1 MASQDISIRLKMA
14 ASGVDKQV
22 ENSERIAD
30 NYDRANSNAQKL
42 ASAPKARAAAMTGSR
57 SSSEMLDYSTAG
69 GITGRGGAQARDFA
83 NQAQGLGGLVRLYAT
98 FAANVFAVST
108 AFNALKN
115 AADTANLIKGLDQ
128 LGARS
133 GIALGNLSKQFADAT
148 DGIVSLR
155 EAAQVTAK
163 ASAAGLSN
171 TQILE
176 IAKGAKVASQALGI
190 DALDAVNRLTRGI
203 TKLEPELL
211 DELGIYTKIEPA
223 VEKYAR
229 SLGVATNS
237 LTDFQ
242 RRQAFALATLEEVDQ
257 KFGSLELEANPYSK
271 LLAQTKDVAFQIL
284 DALNVALIPLVNI
297 LSSSPTALL
306 GVISALS
313 VLLLRQA
320 LPAVGQFRE
329 GLERTAREGRDAA
342 VAKAAEAAKA
352 QKLASDAIIA
362 EADRVAEA
370 RVAAVVRAE
379 KKIIETTKDSVSKR
393 SNMYK
398 LLNADI
404 DKLSDEQFNAAT
416 KAAEAD
422 AKRLQKKGRID
433 DAANYRAGIEALKGL
448 REAHKEFDV
457 VKEKEIAR
465 LKESAKW
472 YSIEG
477 IRQSLATKA
486 AVEAKNSEIISNAA
500 YNASLIGVEKS
511 MVIAKNAMEEAG
523 VTGLRKVNLSFKAFM
538 ASIGGAA
545 TAIGAAINSMLG
557 YIGLLVT
564 AVTLLDTVF
573 SKSSKQLDEFNDRVK
588 EAEKSTENLERTFEA
603 INKAGAFTIE
613 SLVARNNA
621 LKEQA
626 KTFDDVATAAGKA
639 TNALKTDKWDNFW
652 DSAKSLIFRGTT
664 RGMVQTTFE
673 KSITEQI
680 VSVIESVDDPKL
692 QQALQTKVQEILNIS
707 AINAENLGEALKD
720 IKPGSEIVK
729 QLSSVL
735 QLARDRT
742 GEAAVKANDFKES
755 FSKAKTAYQELVQQ
769 FQTKD
774 PLTKFALEA
783 TNSLLDLDKAMS
795 GDIRES
801 VGAMQVALQ
810 ALASTPIFG
819 IDAGTQIAGF
829 QREMADAFK
838 TVNDANK
845 ELDGLKKKLKDLGPE
860 PIEKLISDGRGGV
873 VTVKV
878 DPKDLA
884 QYRQQR
890 NDLLSQ
896 IATQEVKQNAAFARA
911 ERIKQELTPAIAQGL
926 SQATGYVA
934 QTINAQLAKGS
945 TTILQGLYSA
955 FDTVPEFATKM
966 YDLKIQ
972 ELQSQQQ
979 LLVSQRSLVS
989 SQFLL
994 TAAIDKANALQNFDR
1009 VRSGR
1014 GVTPDSE
1021 EYKAAE
1027 AEITKTSKVFDILSL
1042 ATTNQRAAL
1051 SRLRKELEDQNPLY
1065 IKIAQQVQN
1074 VALATAGYTAQID
1087 QTGREIQNLK
1097 QVEKPIDEYNRE
1109 INRQNK
1115 RIDASKR
1122 ENEILRERSELLIVA
1137 LNPAERLKTTLD
1149 QQRIADLTTEQEK
1162 TSALNNVLKT
1172 YNDLMT
1178 RANALKG
1185 NDKTKGIADANEL
1198 LLREQNL
1205 ISEQASLKLEQSKQK
1220 IIRDQLDSELFLINE
1235 KFDIS
1240 DRLRELKDAEIT
1252 KNIEINSAQQRAN
1265 QANLKYTEDYLANL
1279 EYIETVKRA
1288 QAQRDKDVAA
1298 AQARFEREE
1307 AINTAKLVAVLRA
1320 DTGDGEGGLSEK
1332 TKQQI
1337 DTIAASSKQNL
1348 ATKAQSIALAD
1359 TQLQKE
1365 IAIADKIK
1373 EAALQTANF
1382 NEQLRLTSGFVEG
1395 LGGAFGTVGEKIGN
1409 VITVLAK
1416 YQQDQEKGANTV
1428 KDLIKQRDA
1437 LDRTSIEGEKRYQEL
1452 NQAITKQISANVDAQ
1467 ISGDLEVLRVTK
1479 SVFKEKTFAHKAL
1492 LALEK
1497 ANAIVRLAINAKEI
1511 AANIA
1516 GTVSFVTQ
1524 SITRGAAAGAEASI
1538 LGVKAVINAIST
1550 LPFPLNLAAGAATT
1564 AVVGALLATIGK
1576 SFNSKGGAP
1585 STVGLTAE
1593 DMNKVTGTGQEYKN
1607 GQLVTR
1613 EGGVLGDPT
1622 ALADSVTSS
1631 IDKLSKNVFNIFNS
1645 DSSKIIKNLRGVERN
1660 TKETVKALIEPA
1672 GTLVGGQSPFGT
1684 MPGTTK
1690 TQDPWWRWGPLKSKT
1705 VSTQILSSGIQV
1717 QGRLEDL
1724 INQTGNTII
1733 RSFENV
1739 QTQVKKKFFGVTTD
1753 DYTYISTQYGSVSQE
1768 VKDSFIDALK
1778 GFKETMFAAAETLEG
1793 SSTRIKPIIENF
1805 AFELTTNLQGLT
1817 AQERSAKILAE
1828 LSRNLNN
1835 ATLAAYPWIGAF
1847 TDLNEEYFEALARVA
1862 MEGEQLTYG
1871 LGLLGLKINETDL
1884 YARTL
1889 AEQDL
1894 IAGAGGLEEFAD
1906 GLLFIVDNF
1915 LSESERLALTREK
1928 VSKSLN
1934 TLAQQYNNGNIAVI
1948 KTREEYLRLI
1958 TSLDL
1963 SSKSGRDLFNS
1974 LRELAPTFEEVAK
1987 ASDEVVNIFKDIQ
2000 AQIFDLEF
2008 AMTPLEKA
2016 LNGINRQQQEYI
2028 DKLKAADQAIYE
2040 NIETVVKWAK
2050 LSSIQ
2055 EIDKEIQKLY
2065 ETRRN
2070 EVNGTIES
2078 LKAAKTRIL
2087 DLKNALLQGVQSILT
2102 PQEKYIKLLDEYN
2115 ATLEKA
2121 KTGDKAALERFP
2133 QLSQSLLD
2141 SGREMYSSSQV
2152 YTDLFNTVS
2161 SDLTNL
2167 DLSLSQQLSDAE
2179 QQLQQLESQTSFLQ
2193 KIDSSTN
2200 ATATKLAE
2208 LIALRDSY
2216 SSINI
2221 RDIALQL
2228 TPLSSPTTTPIPS
2241 AVSTATYTG
2250 NSSNT
2255 NNAPSITGGFSNL
2268 TSNILSLFGIQYG
2281 TKSTQIDTTEIVT
2294 AITTG
2299 NQQVVEAVESLE
2311 VTTAKANVANA
2322 NTITDAITNNSN
2334 STVYES
2340 RVDGFVKYYVIG

>member
-14 ASGVDKQV
+14 ATGVDQQV

-30 NYDRANSNAQKL
+30 NYAKANSSAQKL
-42 ASAPKARAAAMTGSR
+42 ASAPKTRAAAMAGSR
-57 SSSEMLDYSTAG
+57 TSSEMMEYTTAG
-69 GITGRGGAQARDFA
+69 GVTGRGGASARDFA

-98 FAANVFAVST
+98 YAANIFAVTT
-108 AFNALKN
+108 AFNALKD

-133 GIALGNLSKQFADAT
+133 GIALGNLSKQFAEAT
-148 DGIVSLR
+148 DNIVSLR

-171 TQILE
+171 KQILE

-229 SLGVATNS
+229 SLGVASNS

-284 DALNVALIPLVNI
+284 DTLNIALIPLVNI

-320 LPAVGQFRE
+320 LPAVGEFRA

-342 VAKAAEAAKA
+342 VAKAEEAAKA
-352 QKLASDAIIA
+352 QKLASNAIIA

-379 KKIIETTKDSVSKR
+379 KKIIDTTKDSVSKR

-404 DKLSDEQFNAAT
+404 DKLTDEQFNAAT

-422 AKRLQKKGRID
+422 AKRLQKKGRFD
-433 DAANYRAGIEALKGL
+433 DAANYRAGIDALKGL
-448 REAHKEFDV
+448 REAHKEFAV
-457 VKEKEIAR
+457 VKEQEIAR
-465 LKESAKW
+465 LEQSAKW

-477 IRQSLATKA
+477 IRQTLATKA
-486 AVEAKNSEIISNAA
+486 AVEAKNAEIISNAA

-511 MVIAKNAMEEAG
+511 MKIVNNAMEEAG
-523 VTGLRKVNLSFKAFM
+523 ITGMRKVSLSFKSFI

-573 SKSSKQLDEFNDRVK
+573 SKSGKQLDEFNDRLK
-588 EAEKSTENLERTFEA
+588 EAEKSTANLERTFEA
-603 INKAGAFTIE
+603 INKAGAFSIE

-621 LKEQA
+621 LKEQS
-626 KTFDDVATAAGKA
+626 KTFDDIAAAAGKA

-664 RGMVQTTFE
+664 RGMVQTSFE

-680 VSVIESVDDPKL
+680 MAVIENVDDPKL
-692 QQALQTKVQEILNIS
+692 QEALQTKVQEILNIS

-720 IKPGSEIVK
+720 IKPGSEILK
-729 QLSSVL
+729 QLSGVL
-735 QLARDRT
+735 QLASNRT
-742 GEAAVKANDFKES
+742 GEAAMKANDFKES
-755 FSKAKTAYQELVQQ
+755 FTKAKTAYQELVQQ

-795 GDIRES
+795 GDIRDS
-801 VGAMQVALQ
+801 VGAMQVALN

-829 QREMADAFK
+829 QREMSDAFK

-845 ELDGLKKKLKDLGPE
+845 ELESLKQKLKELGPE
-860 PIEKLISDGRGGV
+860 KTEKLIATRGGV
-873 VTVKV
+873 VTVQV
-878 DPKDLA
+878 DPKELA

-911 ERIKQELTPAIAQGL
+911 ERIKQEMVPAIAQGL

-955 FDTVPEFATKM
+955 FDTVPEYATKM
-966 YDLKIQ
+966 YELKVQ

-979 LLVSQRSLVS
+979 LLISQRSLVS

-1014 GVTPDSE
+1014 GVTPDSP

-1027 AEITKTSKVFDILSL
+1027 DEITRTSKTFDILSL

-1051 SRLRKELEDQNPLY
+1051 AQLRKELGDQNPLY
-1065 IKIAQQVQN
+1065 IKLAQQVQN
-1074 VALATAGYTAQID
+1074 VALATAGYSAQIN
-1087 QTGREIQNLK
+1087 QTGREIDHLNK
-1097 QVEKPIDEYNRE
+1097 VEKPIDEYNRE

-1115 RIDASKR
+1115 RIDGSRR
-1122 ENEILRERSELLIVA
+1122 ENELLRERGELLIVS
-1137 LNPAERLKTTLD
+1137 LNPAERVKATID
-1149 QQRIADLTTEQEK
+1149 QQRISDLIIQQEETT
-1162 TSALNNVLKT
+1162 ALNNALKI
-1172 YNDLMT
+1172 YNELIIK
-1178 RANALKG
+1178 ANALK
-1185 NDKTKGIADANEL
+1185 DPQKGRDAANEVL
-1198 LLREQNL
+1198 STEKKIIAEQT
-1205 ISEQASLKLEQSKQK
+1205 ALKLEQGRQK
-1220 IIRDQLDSELFLINE
+1220 IIRDQLESELYLINE
-1235 KFDIS
+1235 KFDIN
-1240 DRLRELKDAEIT
+1240 DRLRELEDAEIT

-1265 QANLKYTEDYLANL
+1265 QANLKYTEDYLAKL
-1279 EYIETVKRA
+1279 DYIETVKRA

-1298 AQARFEREE
+1298 AQAKFEREE
-1307 AINTAKLVAVLRA
+1307 AINTAKLISVLRA
-1320 DTGDGEGGLSEK
+1320 DTGDGEGGLSPQ
-1332 TKQQI
+1332 TTQQLN
-1337 DTIAASSKQNL
+1337 TIAAASKQNL
-1348 ATKAQSIALAD
+1348 ATKTQSIALAD
-1359 TQLQKE
+1359 IQLQKE
-1365 IAIADKIK
+1365 TAIADKVK
-1373 EAALQTANF
+1373 EGALQTANF
-1382 NEQLRLTSGFVEG
+1382 NEQLRLTAGVVEG
-1395 LGGAFGTVGEKIGN
+1395 LAGAFGTVGEKIGG

-1416 YQQDQEKGANTV
+1416 YQQDQEKGANTL
-1428 KDLIKQRDA
+1428 KALIKERDE
-1437 LDRTSIEGEKRYQEL
+1437 LDTRSAKGQERYLEL
-1452 NQAITKQISANVDAQ
+1452 NQAITKQINANVDAQ
-1467 ISGDLEVLRVTK
+1467 VSGDLEVLRTTK
-1479 SVFKEKTFAHKAL
+1479 NVFKEKTFAHKAL
-1492 LALEK
+1492 LTLEK
-1497 ANAIVRLAINAKEI
+1497 ANAIVRLALNAREI

-1516 GTVSFVTQ
+1516 GTLSFVTQ
-1524 SITRGAAAGAEASI
+1524 SVTRGAAAGAEASI
-1538 LGVKAVINAIST
+1538 LGVKAVISAISSM
-1550 LPFPLNLAAGAATT
+1550 PFPLNLAAGAATT

-1576 SFNSKGGAP
+1576 SFNGKGNTV

-1593 DMNKVTGTGQEYKN
+1593 DMNKVTGTGQEYRN

-1613 EGGVLGDPT
+1613 EGGVVGDPT

-1631 IDKLSKNVFNIFNS
+1631 IDTLSKNVFDIFNS
-1645 DSSKIIKNLRGVERN
+1645 DSSKIIKNLRDVERN
-1660 TKETVKALIEPA
+1660 TKQTVKALIEPA
-1672 GTLVGGQSPFGT
+1672 GSLVSGQSPFGT
-1684 MPGTTK
+1684 IEGSTK
-1690 TQDPWWRWGPLKSKT
+1690 TQDPWWRWGPLKST
-1705 VSTQILSSGIQV
+1705 TRNISILSSGIQV
-1717 QGRLEDL
+1717 QGRLDDL
-1724 INQTGNTII
+1724 INQTGNTIL
-1733 RSFENV
+1733 RSFENI
-1739 QTQVKKKFFGVTTD
+1739 QIQVKKKFLGVTYSD
-1753 DYTYISTQYGSVSQE
+1753 KSYTSTIYGALDPDVIAAFVGSLT
-1768 VKDSFIDALK
+1768 SFKL
-1778 GFKETMFAAAETLEG
+1778 TMLSAAETLEG
-1793 SSTRIKPIIENF
+1793 SADRITPIIENF
-1805 AFELTTNLQGLT
+1805 NFELTANLKGLS

-1828 LSRNLNN
+1828 ISRNLNN
-1835 ATLAAYPWIGAF
+1835 ATLAAYPWITAF
-1847 TDLNEEYFEALARVA
+1847 TDLNEEYFEALSRVA
-1862 MEGEQLTYG
+1862 IEGEQLTYG

-1889 AEQDL
+1889 AQQDL

-1906 GLLFIVDNF
+1906 GLMFIVDNF
-1915 LSESERLALTREK
+1915 LTESDRLGIAREK
-1928 VSKSLN
+1928 VNKGLTS
-1934 TLAQQYNNGNIAVI
+1934 LAQQYNNGNIAVI

-1958 TSLDL
+1958 KSLDL
-1963 SSKSGRDLFNS
+1963 TNESSRGLFNS
-1974 LRELAPTFEEVAK
+1974 LLELAPTFEEVAK
-1987 ASDEVVNIFKDIQ
+1987 ASDEVINIFKDIQ

-2016 LNGINRQQQEYI
+2016 LNGINRQQQEYV

-2070 EVNGTIES
+2070 EINGTIES

-2208 LIALRDSY
+2208 LIALRGTY
-2216 SSINI
+2216 SSMNI

-2250 NSSNT
+2250 NPSNT

-2268 TSNILSLFGIQYG
+2268 RSNILSFFGIQYG

-2311 VTTAKANVANA
+2311 VTTAKSNVANA
-2322 NTITDAITNNSN
+2322 NTITNAITTNSSN
-2334 STVYES
+2334 TVYES
-2340 RVDGFVKYYVIG
+2340 RVDGFVQYYVTG